1 MCSNNQHHHKFKR
14 QSEENEGNSSLIDI
28 SPPMF
33 NSEVVSH
40 FQLGLQSDTSI
51 VVLIGND
58 NNLYLSNLKEL
69 AANFSLVDLMT
80 SEDNNTDLVKD
91 TKTGRYLHGY
101 NDIRDVGYSRV
112 RTHLEGA
119 MPFNANLMFWT
130 FENEFLQFFRGGNW
144 FYDTAACLD
153 ESTGLT
159 RIWLIN
165 GQQGL
170 INLSSDKGY
179 CGLARLIPINYD

>member
-69 AANFSLVDLMT
+69 AADFSLVDLTT
-80 SEDNNTDLVKD
+80 SDNSNAALVKH
-91 TKTGRYLHGY
+91 TKADRYLHSY

-112 RTHLEGA
+112 RTHLESE

-130 FENEFLQFFRGGNW
+130 FENKFIQFFRGGNW

-170 INLSSDKGY
+170 INLMSDKGH
-179 CGLARLIPINYD
+179 CGLARLIPINYN

>member
-1 MCSNNQHHHKFKR
+1 M
-14 QSEENEGNSSLIDI
+14 
-28 SPPMF
+28 
-33 NSEVVSH
+33 
-40 FQLGLQSDTSI
+40 
-51 VVLIGND
+51 
-58 NNLYLSNLKEL
+58 
-69 AANFSLVDLMT
+69 A

-112 RTHLEGA
+112 RTHFESA
-119 MPFNANLMFWT
+119 IPFNANLMFWT
-130 FENEFLQFFRGGNW
+130 FEIENEFTQFCRGGNW

-170 INLSSDKGY
+170 TNLTSDKGY
-179 CGLARLIPINYD
+179 CGPINYD